1 MKSVREIGIVA
12 FMLLAGQ
19 GCAHKVSLDPSP
31 SAAEANYPTA
41 EFRAQDQLFHGL
53 GEVALKKGE
62 DLSKVKLEVQ
72 GYFEG
77 TIRIDS
83 GFCHIKKTLTYAGT
97 SLVEVALSGPA
108 KESCVIDIVVTT
120 VYPRVYDENTLVYDL
135 KGQLFVKV
143 LTDEKPFHLGSSK
156 VQAGLDTNLY
166 VPVESQGGSV
176 QAIFRGCGSKYD
188 DMVPVN
194 DGEAM
199 ISARALAGPER
210 FDRCIYEGFLDML
223 SGIKRVSWSVW
234 TYDRSFSP
242 LPLPRLDFHGSILR
256 VQADRAVAAI
266 ILDEDFELSHKA
278 LFRLDP
284 DEEHVL
290 RLLTVKGRSVVCQ
303 WLTQRAEWV
312 CRQ

>member
-1 MKSVREIGIVA
+1 MKKVREIGIVA

-19 GCAHKVSLDPSP
+19 GCAHRISLDPSP

-41 EFRAQDQLFHGL
+41 EFRAHGGLFHGL

-62 DLSKVKLEVQ
+62 DLSKVQLQVQ

-77 TIRIDS
+77 TIRVDS
-83 GFCHIKKTLTYAGT
+83 GFCHIRKTLTYAGT
-97 SLVEVALSGPA
+97 SLVDVPLSGPA
-108 KESCVIDIVVTT
+108 RESCIIDIVVTT
-120 VYPRVYDENTLVYDL
+120 VYPRVYDEGTLVYEL

-143 LTDEKPFHLGSSK
+143 LPDEKPFFLGSSK

-166 VPVESQGGSV
+166 IPVESQGGSV
-176 QAIFRGCGSKYD
+176 HAVFRGCGSRYD

-199 ISARALAGPER
+199 VSARALAGPER
-210 FDRCIYEGFLDML
+210 YERCVYEGFIDML
-223 SGIKRVSWSVW
+223 TGIKRVSWSVW
-234 TYDRSFSP
+234 TYDRAFTP
-242 LPLPRLDFHGSILR
+242 LPLPRLDFEGDRLR
-256 VQADRAVAAI
+256 VEADRAVAV
-266 ILDEDFELSHKA
+266 ILLDGDYELSHRA
-278 LFRLDP
+278 TFRLDP
-284 DEEHVL
+284 DEEHTL

-303 WLTQRAEWV
+303 WTRERSEWL